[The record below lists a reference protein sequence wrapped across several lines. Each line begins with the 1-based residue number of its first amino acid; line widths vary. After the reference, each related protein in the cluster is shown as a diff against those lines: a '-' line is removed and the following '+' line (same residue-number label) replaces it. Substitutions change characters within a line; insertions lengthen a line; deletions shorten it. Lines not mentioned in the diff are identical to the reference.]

1 VGADAEQAAAPTPG
15 LREPPLAGI
24 HVLDVSR
31 VLAGPYATMVLG
43 DLGADVIKVERPG
56 GGDDTRDWGPPFVG
70 PEGRQESTYFLSTN
84 RNKRSITLDLKD
96 ERDRELFDRMLV
108 WADVLVENFRPGV
121 MARLGLGPEDLKR
134 LNPEL
139 IVLSITGFGS
149 SGPDRDR
156 VAYDQILQAE
166 AGLMSVTGN
175 PPDDLLRVGV
185 PIADLTAGLFGII
198 GVLAAL
204 YERVRSGHGQRV
216 ETSLLAGQL
225 AIHVFQGTRY
235 LVAGEVPGPTG
246 NHHPTVAPY
255 GSFRAADG
263 QIILAVGNEI
273 TWRRFADLLEIPGDR
288 APFAGNESRVTHRDE
303 LQALIEERLAA
314 RGVADW
320 IKLFAEHGVPAGEVK
335 TLDRVYAGE
344 QVREQGLV
352 IEVPHSTLGNIS
364 LPGRPLRFDGSPLRP
379 ATAPPV
385 LGEHSDQLRRR
396 FGAGSDEP
404 SQDEAERSG
413 RDRVLPRSGSDEGP

>member
-1 VGADAEQAAAPTPG
+1 MGADAEPATAPTPG
-15 LREPPLAGI
+15 SREPPLAGI
-24 HVLDVSR
+24 NVLDVSR

-56 GGDDTRDWGPPFVG
+56 AGDDTRDWGPPFVG
-70 PEGRQESTYFLSTN
+70 PEGQQESTYFLSTN
-84 RNKRSITLDLKD
+84 RNKRSITLDLKND
-96 ERDRELFDRMLV
+96 DDRGLFDRMLA

-121 MARLGLGPEDLKR
+121 MDRLGLGSQSLQR
-134 LNPEL
+134 INPEL
-139 IVLSITGFGS
+139 IVLTITGFGS

-166 AGLMSVTGN
+166 AGLMSVTGH

-204 YERVRSGHGQRV
+204 LERARSGRGQRV
-216 ETSLLAGQL
+216 ETSLLAGQI

-273 TWRRFADLLEIPGDR
+273 TWRRFADVLAIPDDLVQ
-288 APFAGNESRVTHRDE
+288 FAGNESRVAHRDE
-303 LQALIEERLAA
+303 LQALIEERLAG
-314 RGVADW
+314 RSVAEW
-320 IKLFAEHGVPAGEVK
+320 IRVFGEHGVPAGEVK
-335 TLDRVYAGE
+335 TLDRVYASE
-344 QVREQGLV
+344 QVRQQGLV
-352 IEVPHSTLGNIS
+352 MEVSHSTLGDIS
-364 LPGRPLRFDGSPLRP
+364 LPGRPLRFEGSPLRA
-379 ATAPPV
+379 ATPPPV
-385 LGEHSDQLRRR
+385 LGEHADELRAR
-396 FGAGSDEP
+396 FQGAGDGA
-404 SQDEAERSG
+404 SQHAG
-413 RDRVLPRSGSDEGP
+413 